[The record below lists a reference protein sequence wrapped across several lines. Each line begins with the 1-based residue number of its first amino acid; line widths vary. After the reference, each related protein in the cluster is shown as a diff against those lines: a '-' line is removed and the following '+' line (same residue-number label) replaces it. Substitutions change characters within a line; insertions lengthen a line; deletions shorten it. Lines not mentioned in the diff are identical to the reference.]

1 MVTGFTTY
9 AQRTVV
15 IVDSEGKM
23 AQYVKGLVRSGHL
36 PEADILN
43 FAENLEDSNFSLAE
57 MIKVLT
63 DLAASP
69 ADGRPAVTLTLPL
82 SDVLAAHEARSR
94 KAGEQPGRAGT
105 LLKLAQDPKY
115 GGPVTV
121 SKPDFARALADQM
134 LADLDEAEGDKQ
146 ATEAV
151 LQNRPLLAFVLDRIV
166 PVVASR
172 YRP

>member
-1 MVTGFTTY
+1 
-9 AQRTVV
+9 
-15 IVDSEGKM
+15 M
-23 AQYVKGLVRSGHL
+23 AQYVKGLVRSGRL
-36 PEADILN
+36 PEDDILN
-43 FAENLEDSNFSLAE
+43 LTENLEDSSFSLAE

-82 SDVLAAHEARSR
+82 DDVLKAHGARSR
-94 KAGEQPGRAGT
+94 KAGELPGRAGT

-134 LADLDEAEGDKQ
+134 LADLDAAEGDQQ
-146 ATEAV
+146 ATQSV

-166 PVVASR
+166 PVVTSR